1 MFVYGMSTPNDA
13 PIFHVAQTVG
23 GMDGGG
29 LLRWGRGRWTRRNM
43 A

>member
-23 GMDGGG
+23 GMGG
-29 LLRWGRGRWTRRNM
+29 RVAEVR
-43 A
+43 